1 MEVAEGHLATVW
13 RDIGRPGAAK
23 LAAAMR
29 QQGFKVSQQRIKTF
43 VRTQPTAQVFQSRP
57 PSKGKVTA
65 ASRYSRWQAGTINFP
80 ARDAEVNRGYRC
92 ALVVVDVW
100 SRMIMAE
107 PTKDLRAPTVLAAWR
122 AMLAE
127 FGNRQPLMLDTD
139 IGGER
144 VASLAPR

>member
-1 MEVAEGHLATVW
+1 MAVSESHLATVW

-29 QQGFKVSQQRIKTF
+29 QRGFKVSQQRIKNS
-43 VRTQPTAQVFQSRP
+43 VREQPTAQVFQSRP
-57 PSKGKVTA
+57 PSKCKVTA
-65 ASRYSRWQAGTINFP
+65 ASWDSLWQADTIKCS
-80 ARDAEVNRGYRC
+80 ARDAEVNRGYRY

-100 SRMIMAE
+100 SRMVMAE

-127 FGNRQPLMLDTD
+127 FGKRRPRIPGTD
-139 IGGER
+139 VGGECR
-144 VASLAPR
+144 CVF